1 MQSAGIDLERA
12 KNMQRDKGYAS
23 DEEYSKIQRKRQRIS
38 KTAQE
43 RFRQHAE
50 GLQQQAVM
58 KNAPSFRGSGHG

>member
-1 MQSAGIDLERA
+1 
-12 KNMQRDKGYAS
+12 MQRDKGYAS
-23 DEEYSKIQRKRQRIS
+23 DEECSKIQRKRQRIS

>member
-1 MQSAGIDLERA
+1 M
-12 KNMQRDKGYAS
+12 KNTVKYKEKDKEFA
-23 DEEYSKIQRKRQRIS
+23 S

-50 GLQQQAVM
+50 GLQQQVVM